1 MIKVKVNKKVKLNK
15 KSPDVHQE
23 ILGLGVLIE
32 NVNNNVQLIA
42 EQYGDIKAD
51 IFSIKKT
58 QNSHTD
64 MIGKLS
70 EDVSVIK
77 QTLKSQGE
85 EIKSQGKELKSQGEE
100 IKSQGKELK
109 SQGEEIKSQG
119 KELKSHGETLN
130 FHTGMIGKLAIDFTI
145 VKEDIAFI
153 KGGLKKKIDT
163 DEFTALERRV
173 VLLEKCH

>member
-85 EIKSQGKELKSQGEE
+85 EIKSQGKELKS
-100 IKSQGKELK
+100 
-109 SQGEEIKSQG
+109 
-119 KELKSHGETLN
+119 HGETLN
-130 FHTGMIGKLAIDFTI
+130 SHTGMIGKLAIDFTI